1 MRSSDLL
8 ADPQYGHRR
17 FYRYHEH
24 PEMGRVPYA
33 GHQFRIAGYDGG
45 PRGPAPLLGEHTFE
59 ILRDDLGLSEDQIA
73 ELAAAEALR

>member
-1 MRSSDLL
+1 MPKPASEPPSKYQRVAS
-8 ADPQYGHRR
+8 
-17 FYRYHEH
+17 EH
-24 PEMGRVPYA
+24 PDLVGAYERLGA
-33 GHQFRIAGYDGG
+33 TAHDGG